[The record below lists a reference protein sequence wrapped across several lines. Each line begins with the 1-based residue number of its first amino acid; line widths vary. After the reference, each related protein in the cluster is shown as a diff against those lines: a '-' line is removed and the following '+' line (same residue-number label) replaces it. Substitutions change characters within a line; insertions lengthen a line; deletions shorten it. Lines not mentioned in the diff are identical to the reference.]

1 MNISLSQ
8 IFIKDPEKYANFL
21 RNVLPYGISWT
32 REQAID
38 YMLKYTSSPRYEIE
52 IEIDRYITWPG
63 QACAYK
69 IGELKFRELRET
81 ARSEL
86 GKIRLHIWS
95 CLNSTTNCT
104 NFYVPKFLF
113 FTIFNDIVRLVEFYK
128 KKVHANEC
136 FTERNTNTMP
146 SRQAKKLLL

>member
-104 NFYVPKFLF
+104 NFMYQSFCFSQFLMILYGWLNF
-113 FTIFNDIVRLVEFYK
+113 I